1 LYIMKDFTQLIFF
14 MSPAMLVAISVY
26 IVLQKMLKND
36 EMRQNFILKKASQQT
51 TIAMRLQAY
60 ERLILFLERISP
72 DSLVLRT
79 HQQNLNN
86 QDFHILLL
94 SVIREEF
101 EHNLSQQLYVG
112 NDAWETVKAAKE
124 SIVMHINESAAK
136 LSVENSS
143 MELAR
148 LIVENY
154 AQEGNANLIST
165 AINMLKNEA
174 KKIF

>member
-1 LYIMKDFTQLIFF
+1 MNDFTQLIFF
-14 MSPAMLVAISVY
+14 MSPAMLVALSVY
-26 IVLQKMLKND
+26 IVLQKMLKSD
-36 EMRQNFILKKASQQT
+36 EVRQNFVLKKASQQT
-51 TIAMRLQAY
+51 TISMRLQAY

-72 DSLVLRT
+72 DALVLRT
-79 HQQNLNN
+79 HQQNLSN

-94 SVIREEF
+94 SVVREEF

-112 NDAWETVKAAKE
+112 NDAWETVKTAKE
-124 SIVMHINESAAK
+124 SVVMHINESAAQ
-136 LSVENSS
+136 LNVENSS

-148 LIVENY
+148 LVVENY
-154 AQEGNANLIST
+154 AKDGNANLISA